1 MLTIQVF
8 FLVRQVL
15 TKISKLCAIII
26 NGGGNMFR
34 LLKLYFSAIFNA
46 PKNIE
51 QAMEIKRK
59 QQELINKQYEEMKKV
74 EKK

>member
-1 MLTIQVF
+1 
-8 FLVRQVL
+8 
-15 TKISKLCAIII
+15 
-26 NGGGNMFR
+26 MFR

-59 QQELINKQYEEMKKV
+59 QQELINKQYEEMKK
-74 EKK
+74 K